1 MHMGFSKPSGDNLRV
16 HGAKKKREKTGPSS
30 YNSYFEG
37 YTEFYETD
45 SRGKR
50 KKRYVYTD
58 PYYRQDLTKQQWIG
72 VKIAYSVAFLLA
84 AVLFV
89 YAALQP
95 YVSVILW
102 YAQGLTLILLA
113 WLFYILVAFY
123 LPTKANLTAY
133 LYKKSSAPLRRVS
146 LCAAIAHGV
155 LAGVLLL
162 CLIVDSEASVVQGL
176 PAVIA
181 YLAAGGV
188 ILLMHLSEKRIKYIR
203 VENNNTAPKDG
214 YKIINDNA
222 RPSERSDAVES
233 EMPE

>member
-16 HGAKKKREKTGPSS
+16 HGAKKKPQKTGPRS

-50 KKRYVYTD
+50 KKRYIYTD
-58 PYYRQDLTKQQWIG
+58 PYYRQDLTKKQRIG
-72 VKIAYSVAFLLA
+72 VKIAYSAAYLLA
-84 AVLFV
+84 AVLFI

-102 YAQGLTLILLA
+102 YVQGLTLILMA
-113 WLFYILVAFY
+113 WLLYILAAY
-123 LPTKANLTAY
+123 YIPTKADLTAY
-133 LYKKSSAPLRRVS
+133 LYKKSSGPLRKVS
-146 LCAAIAHGV
+146 LAAAIANIV

-162 CLIVDSEASVVQGL
+162 CLVVDSLVVQGL

-181 YLAAGGV
+181 YLVAGGV
-188 ILLMHLSEKRIKYIR
+188 ILLMHLTEKRIKYIR
-203 VENNNTAPKDG
+203 AENRNTAPADG

-222 RPSERSDAVES
+222 RPSERSDAVEV